1 MIETNATDYFLTIAK
16 IASPSGSEKALIEY
30 IEACVKTLGLQ
41 ITATARKTGCL
52 VVHQKGNESDQPH
65 LFFLS
70 HLDTSP
76 FTDHDSEVCDLE
88 GVIRAK
94 AGGII
99 GADDKA
105 GVAAM
110 LAAMEYLAKSGAAHG
125 PIDWIFTTEEEVG
138 LIGSKRFPAEK
149 IAAEFGYCLDA
160 PGDVGG
166 YQFCGDS
173 LSIWTIEMDL
183 PEAQSRAALTKRFLQ
198 ILKAYP
204 GKITWQVE
212 QFFGKAAA
220 SFTLQVRIETPKADT
235 GLPAYLHQA
244 VTMLQQEILGAVKSK
259 LEMIYPGFALETVH
273 PAIQLLRKS
282 TNIPLYE
289 MHLSGGT
296 DANIWNSKGKPT
308 LLLAAGFAN
317 MHTTE
322 EYITTHNLQTLAAL
336 VCSLCTKAVD

>member
-1 MIETNATDYFLTIAK
+1 MIETNAIDYFLTIAK
-16 IASPSGSEKALIEY
+16 MATPSGGEDELIAY
-30 IEACVKTLGLQ
+30 IETKARTLGLKL
-41 ITATARKTGCL
+41 TAEAKESGCL
-52 VVHQKGNESDQPH
+52 VVHQEGSYGDHPH

-70 HLDTSP
+70 HLDTST
-76 FTDHDSEVCDLE
+76 FLGHFNGVRNTE
-88 GVIRAK
+88 GVIRAED
-94 AGGII
+94 GGYL

-110 LAAMEYLAKSGAAHG
+110 LAAMEYLVKAEVAHG
-125 PIDWIFTTEEEVG
+125 PIDWIFTTEEEAG

-166 YQFCGDS
+166 YQSYSDS
-173 LSIWTIEMDL
+173 LFIWTIDMDL
-183 PEAQSRAALTKRFLQ
+183 PETQSRAALTKRFLQ

-220 SFTLQVRIETPKADT
+220 SFTLQVRIETPEAVT
-235 GLPAYLHQA
+235 GLSTYLNQA
-244 VTMLQQEILGAVKSK
+244 VTMLQQEILGAVKSE
-259 LEMIYPGFALETVH
+259 LEIIYPGFALENGH

-289 MHLSGGT
+289 MKLSGGT
-296 DANIWNSKGKPT
+296 DANIWNTKGKPT

-317 MHTTE
+317 MHTAE
-322 EYITTHNLQTLAAL
+322 ENISIHNLQTLAAL